1 MPRKDPLNERMRHA
15 WDILRGVRQATKS
28 PQQGAKSQRFGSPA
42 KQADDDLQVLSASY
56 EYYRHYT
63 HLEPDRISIYSDMDE
78 MFQYVLVHAAL
89 EAYVEDATQLDTKKQ
104 MALWVHASDPH
115 IQSEVMHL
123 LETLEIE
130 DRLEGDFWGTAKY
143 GDHFNLL
150 LMDQR
155 KGVFDAIP
163 LEPRI
168 VHRHQDRRRV
178 LEGFSVGDM
187 ASDDET
193 QAKAK
198 IVQWKPW
205 DMVHFRN
212 KGKRSAIDPYGAP
225 FFLSVRLIYK
235 VLKLMEE
242 QMVIYRMN
250 MHPDRLI
257 FKIFTGAA
265 GTDERRRAVQIWRKE
280 MERLVSLDHQTGKMT
295 SEYSPWLVTGNIYWP
310 VGQND
315 NVSGVEKFPGS
326 ANSGD
331 IFDIEYT
338 RDLMFAGMRVPKAY
352 MGFEDSQ
359 GYRGTDTL
367 SSQSIKFAR
376 GVKKLQR
383 MMLQGYMRLC
393 RIHLAIKGYDCR
405 DPKYAFNLEMT
416 PVSYLDEAHKAEL
429 YAKRFEAMDYML
441 NMGQKMQESLD
452 INTKVWAQYVLKEFG
467 QFDDSM
473 IGKLLTP
480 NQGDALNFEPAGTAV
495 KFEKSAQRARRESV
509 MNEKTGRREFKP
521 DDLKRI
527 RDALEADNDLK
538 EAVTRIL
545 PTADLAF
552 GNRYSSLLDRQD
564 LGKIKDGVPK
574 EMDFRNVDEAIATSK
589 ASRLKADKD
598 ARKRLQGELRYIAET
613 AAKSWQS

>member
-1 MPRKDPLNERMRHA
+1 MTERLRHA
-15 WDILRGVRQATKS
+15 WDILRGVKQATKS
-28 PQQGAKSQRFGSPA
+28 PQQGTKAQRFGGPA
-42 KQADDDLQVLSASY
+42 GATDDDLQVLSASY
-56 EYYRHYT
+56 EYYRSYT
-63 HLEPDRISIYSDMDE
+63 HLEPDRITIYSDMDE
-78 MFQYVLVHAAL
+78 MYQYVLCHAAL
-89 EAYVEDATQLDTKKQ
+89 EAYVEDATQLDTRTQ
-104 MALWVHASDPH
+104 LALWVQAENPH
-115 IQSEVMHL
+115 IQAEVMHL
-123 LETLEIE
+123 LEVLEIE

-150 LMDQR
+150 LMEQG

-178 LEGFSVGDM
+178 LTGFSVGDI
-187 ASDDET
+187 ASDDEAT
-193 QAKAK
+193 RAK
-198 IVQWKPW
+198 IVKWQPW

-212 KGKRSAIDPYGAP
+212 KGKRAAIDPYGAP

-295 SEYSPWLVTGNIYWP
+295 AEYSPWLVTGNIYWP

-338 RDLMFAGMRVPKAY
+338 RDLLFAGMRVPKAF

-376 GVKKLQR
+376 GVKRLQR

-393 RIHLAIKGYDCR
+393 RVHLAIKGYDCR
-405 DPKYAFNLEMT
+405 DPKYAFNLQMT
-416 PVSYLDEAHKAEL
+416 PVSYLDEAHRAEL

-441 NMGQKMQESLD
+441 GMGEKMTNTLQ

-473 IGKLLTP
+473 IAKLLTP
-480 NQGDALNFEPAGTAV
+480 DQSDALTFEPTASAL
-495 KFEKSAQRARRESV
+495 KFEKSTQRARRESV
-509 MNEKTGRREFKP
+509 LNEKTGRREFKP
-521 DDLKRI
+521 EDLKRI
-527 RDALEADNDLK
+527 RDAIEADNDLK
-538 EAVTRIL
+538 EAITKIL
-545 PTADLAF
+545 PTADMSF
-552 GNRYSSLLDRQD
+552 GSQYSSLLDQAN
-564 LGKIKDGVPK
+564 LGKIEVN
-574 EMDFRNVDEAIATSK
+574 ESVDYGLVDKTIAQSD
-589 ASRLKADKD
+589 ARRELADKE
-598 ARKRLQGELRYIAET
+598 ARIRLRNELRYISET
-613 AAKSWQS
+613 AARAWQNA